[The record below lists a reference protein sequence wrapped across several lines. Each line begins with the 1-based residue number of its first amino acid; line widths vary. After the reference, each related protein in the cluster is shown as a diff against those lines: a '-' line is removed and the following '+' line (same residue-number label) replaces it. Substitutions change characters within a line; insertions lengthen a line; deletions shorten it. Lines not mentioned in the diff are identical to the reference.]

1 MSKLSQRLNSPGS
14 PMIIIGILFFVF
26 GFITWLGSVLIPY
39 LKIACEL
46 NNFESYLV
54 TFSFYISYFI
64 MAIPS
69 SWLLL
74 KTGYKKG
81 ISLGLFIMATGTFM
95 FIPAALDRNYLLF
108 LAGLFI
114 QGTGLAILQTAA
126 NPYVTILGPR
136 NSAAKRISV
145 MGICNGMAG
154 VSAPLIL
161 GWVMLSDADHI
172 SEAVKSMDAI
182 AKENILNDLAHKV
195 IYPYLIMMGGLL
207 LLAVMVYFSGLPEL
221 NTEPESDEDNTPALP
236 LRKSVFDYPH
246 FIWGAITLFFY
257 VGVEVIAIDTIISYA
272 SSQGIPLSTGKFYSS
287 LTLINMLV
295 GYIIGILLIP
305 KHLSQE
311 QALKICA
318 SVGVMCALMALMT
331 SGVTSI
337 IFISFLGLANS
348 LIWPSI
354 WPLATNGLGVHLK
367 KGSGIMIMAIG
378 GGALLP
384 LLYGKLADVYN
395 PHHAYW
401 LLVPCY
407 VIIIF
412 YAFRGHKVRLG

>member
-1 MSKLSQRLNSPGS
+1 MKRISRKPFISGS

-69 SWLLL
+69 AWVLS

-81 ISLGLFIMATGTFM
+81 ISLGLLIMSAGTFL
-95 FIPAALDRNYLLF
+95 FIPAALDRNYILF
-108 LAGLFI
+108 LAGLFT
-114 QGTGLAILQTAA
+114 QGIGLAILQTAA

-136 NSAAKRISV
+136 NSAAKRMSI
-145 MGICNGMAG
+145 MGICNGIAG

-161 GWVMLSDADHI
+161 GAIMLSDADHI
-172 SEAVKSMDAI
+172 SGSIRSLNSAAR
-182 AKENILNDLAHKV
+182 ENVLTQLAHKV
-195 IYPYLIMMGGLL
+195 IFPYVVMMCGLL
-207 LLAVMVYFSGLPEL
+207 ILAVMVYFSKLPEL
-221 NTEPESDEDNTPALP
+221 NTEPETEETEINALP
-236 LRKSVFDYPH
+236 TRKSILQYPH
-246 FIWGAITLFFY
+246 FIWGVFTLFFY

-272 SSQGIPLSTGKFYSS
+272 SSQGIPLSTGKFFSS
-287 LTLINMLV
+287 LTLVNMLA
-295 GYIIGILLIP
+295 GYVAGIILIP

-311 QALKICA
+311 RALKICGVA
-318 SVGVMCALMALMT
+318 GGIFSVFALFST
-331 SGVTSI
+331 GVTSI
-337 IFISFLGLANS
+337 VFVSFLGLANS

-354 WPLATNGLGVHLK
+354 WPLATNGLGIHLK
-367 KGSGIMIMAIG
+367 KGSALLIMAIG

-384 LLYGKLADVYN
+384 LVYGKLADTYN
-395 PHHAYW
+395 AHSAYW
-401 LLVPCY
+401 ILVPCY
-407 VIIIF
+407 AIIIF
-412 YAFRGHKVRLG
+412 YAFRKYRLR

>member
-1 MSKLSQRLNSPGS
+1 MGKLRTMRYIPGG

-26 GFITWLGSVLIPY
+26 GFITWLGTVLIPY

-54 TFSFYISYFI
+54 TFSFYISYFV

-69 SWLLL
+69 AWVLS

-81 ISLGLFIMATGTFM
+81 ISLGLIIMSAGTFI
-95 FIPAALDRNYLLF
+95 FIPAALHRNYLIF
-108 LAGLFI
+108 LGGLFI

-136 NSAAKRISV
+136 KSAAKRISII
-145 MGICNGMAG
+145 GICNGIAG

-161 GWVMLSDADHI
+161 GALMLSEADYI
-172 SEAVKSMDAI
+172 NNTIRSLDRVAR
-182 AKENILNDLAHKV
+182 ENMLDNLAHKV
-195 IYPYLIMMGGLL
+195 IFPYLVMMCGLF
-207 LLAVMVYFSGLPEL
+207 LLAVMVFFSSLPEL
-221 NTEPESDEDNTPALP
+221 NTEPEIGENDTITLPA
-236 LRKSVFDYPH
+236 RKSILQYPH
-246 FIWGAITLFFY
+246 FIWGVVSLFFY

-287 LTLINMLV
+287 LTLVNMLA
-295 GYIIGILLIP
+295 GYIGGIILIP

-311 QALKICA
+311 RALKICA
-318 SVGVMCALMALMT
+318 VAGIIFSTGALFF

-337 IFISFLGLANS
+337 LFISLLGLANS

-367 KGSGIMIMAIG
+367 KGSAFMIMAIG

-384 LLYGKLADVYN
+384 LLYGKIADLYSA
-395 PHHAYW
+395 HFAYW

-407 VIIIF
+407 VVITY
-412 YAFRGHKVRLG
+412 YAFKEYMPR